1 MSLENLELDG
11 RGPIYLQIVRFV
23 RRGVVAGTIQDGEEM
38 PSRRAVS
45 ALLGVNPNTVQKAYR
60 LLEEEGVLVSR
71 AGARSCVQVDG
82 AQVARIR
89 EALLRE
95 EVGDLVSALRQMG
108 VTREEALREVNRQYR
123 EAAPCDGSSPCEGSG
138 PCDGAT
144 LYRQGTEAQRGGEG
158 T

>member
-108 VTREEALREVNRQYR
+108 VTREEAHILGEVSTEQYTRERLIRSELEDSQR
-123 EAAPCDGSSPCEGSG
+123 RKLEDAFDSSHGFK
-138 PCDGAT
+138 DD
-144 LYRQGTEAQRGGEG
+144 
-158 T
+158 

>member
-11 RGPIYLQIVRFV
+11 RGPIYLHIVRFV
-23 RRGVVAGTIQDGEEM
+23 RRGVVAGTIRDGEEM

-95 EVGDLVSALRQMG
+95 EVGDLVSARRQMG
-108 VTREEALREVNRQYR
+108 VTREEALREVDCQYR
-123 EAAPCDGSSPCEGSG
+123 EAGPCDGSG

>member
-89 EALLRE
+89 EEQGGSSPRAWGKFMLTCGGPNVYRFIPTC
-95 EVGDLVSALRQMG
+95 VGQMG
-108 VTREEALREVNRQYR
+108 GCCAVRQLQ
-123 EAAPCDGSSPCEGSG
+123 DGSSPRAWGK
-138 PCDGAT
+138 
-144 LYRQGTEAQRGGEG
+144 
-158 T
+158 

>member
-82 AQVARIR
+82 AHVARIR
-89 EALLRE
+89 EAFLRE

-108 VTREEALREVNRQYR
+108 VTREEALREVDRQYR
-123 EAAPCDGSSPCEGSG
+123 EAGPCDGSG
-138 PCDGAT
+138 PCDWSVPR
-144 LYRQGTEAQRGGEG
+144 RQGAEVQRGGEG